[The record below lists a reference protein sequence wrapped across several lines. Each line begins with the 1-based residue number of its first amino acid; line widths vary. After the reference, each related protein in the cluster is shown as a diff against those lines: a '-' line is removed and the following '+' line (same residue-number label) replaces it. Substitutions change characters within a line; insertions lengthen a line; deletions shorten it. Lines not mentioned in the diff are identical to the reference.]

1 MPNLRSKTWTT
12 TTPANVTDAQ
22 FWEDHLI
29 SDADAAKIGASV
41 QSVNG
46 VLPNASGNVALNAV
60 YEQTLTAGSTSV
72 TFTNVTTTSD
82 SLVYVGTSVAGLEYD
97 DITQSGTS
105 YTVTFDTQ
113 ASNVTVYLIVT
124 EVA

>member
-12 TTPANVTDAQ
+12 TTPANVEDAQ

-29 SDADAAKIGASV
+29 SDADAAKIGSSV

-46 VLPNASGNVALNAV
+46 VLPNANGNVALNAV

-105 YTVTFDTQ
+105 YTVTFDAQ
-113 ASNVTVYLIVT
+113 ASNVDVYLLVT